1 MMGMD
6 RTTGLLMTGSAHLA
20 QSIADIL
27 TTPLG
32 SRRERPEY
40 GSHLPRMVDLPV
52 NAGWI
57 AAAQAEIARNL
68 VRWEPRIK
76 VSKVTI
82 ISVIDGRVN
91 IKISGIYLGDSMLLE
106 VTA

>member
-6 RTTGLLMTGSAHLA
+6 RTTGQLITGSAHVV

-32 SRRERPEY
+32 SRRELPDY
-40 GSHLPRMVDLPV
+40 GSRLPRMVDLPV

-68 VRWEPRIK
+68 VRWEPRLK

-82 ISVIDGRVN
+82 VSVIDGRVSM
-91 IKISGIYLGDSMLLE
+91 KISGIYLGDSMTLE
-106 VTA
+106 VMA